1 VNAVRFDP
9 EHRKPRIDDKAYIS
23 YLLSYARM
31 LKASDLHLRRD
42 DSPWVRID
50 GKMQPL
56 PNIGHGPTEDAI
68 DAFCRD
74 ALSTDKYD
82 RMRGTRGA
90 GEGRV
95 DGNDTGPIRVQAWRS
110 NNGVNLS
117 MRLLSESVPKL
128 NELGL
133 PDIVK
138 DFPNYRNGLVLF
150 TGETGSGKSTALA
163 AVIDEI
169 LDTYEGYHII
179 SFEDPIEYLHST
191 RNREGQVRRS
201 RCEQVQIGRDM
212 ESYSEGLRSA
222 LRSDPDVIMLGE
234 MRDAET
240 IKGAIA
246 AAETGHL
253 VLSTA
258 HDQRATKTIERLISA
273 FPPGESERIRHQI
286 ANVLRAVVSLRLLP
300 RASGKGR
307 VAVAE
312 VLFMSDTIREL
323 IVSPDNKIMQIPTA
337 LKSLSISHKTQTL
350 EMALAK
356 AVKANLITTATAKGE
371 TDKVKEL
378 EDELK
383 ALGIRI

>member
-1 VNAVRFDP
+1 MNSDQQPPRPSLLNSPGGVRAIPLVKTSASRQDVTSLASSTPAERVRPVNAVRFDP

-128 NELGL
+128 NEL
-133 PDIVK
+133 
-138 DFPNYRNGLVLF
+138 
-150 TGETGSGKSTALA
+150 
-163 AVIDEI
+163 
-169 LDTYEGYHII
+169 
-179 SFEDPIEYLHST
+179 
-191 RNREGQVRRS
+191 
-201 RCEQVQIGRDM
+201 
-212 ESYSEGLRSA
+212 
-222 LRSDPDVIMLGE
+222 
-234 MRDAET
+234 
-240 IKGAIA
+240 
-246 AAETGHL
+246 
-253 VLSTA
+253 
-258 HDQRATKTIERLISA
+258 
-273 FPPGESERIRHQI
+273 
-286 ANVLRAVVSLRLLP
+286 
-300 RASGKGR
+300 
-307 VAVAE
+307 
-312 VLFMSDTIREL
+312 
-323 IVSPDNKIMQIPTA
+323 
-337 LKSLSISHKTQTL
+337 
-350 EMALAK
+350 
-356 AVKANLITTATAKGE
+356 
-371 TDKVKEL
+371 
-378 EDELK
+378 
-383 ALGIRI
+383 